1 MQHETC
7 WSCPERR
14 CSEAAKVDVR
24 RRLSSP
30 RRARVAITALG
41 LLTHVI
47 TLQNGS
53 AAWWLQGKEAQST
66 QKAPKVEDISEH
78 PPS

>member
-1 MQHETC
+1 
-7 WSCPERR
+7 
-14 CSEAAKVDVR
+14 
-24 RRLSSP
+24 
-30 RRARVAITALG
+30 VAITALG